1 MAETKVQ
8 YPPGALRTER
18 LGNGNRKLIRAL
30 QVKLDSGTTIGIPE
44 GFETDFSSIPFL
56 ARPFLHWSRV
66 DIAGVVHDFLYWC
79 PQPDI
84 DRKRADAIWREMAG
98 AGQRRANW
106 LQRWLGWVGLRLCGR
121 KAHNRAR
128 AAREAGDKRE
138 CCEGDTPKREAA
150 VETRR
155 ESRALETILD

>member
-79 PQPDI
+79 PQPNI